1 MSDNG
6 LKLDR
11 AEMEEFSEQL
21 NLVFGI
27 LNELT
32 GTKVFS
38 SCVIFRKE
46 NGKQQHYLSINI
58 CGRDSLWTDGLEVVD
73 QGMYL
78 PNPIIDKLKEG

>member
-11 AEMEEFSEQL
+11 AQMQEFSAEM
-21 NLVFGI
+21 NLAFGI

-32 GTKVFS
+32 GTNVFS
-38 SCVIFRKE
+38 SCVNFRKE
-46 NGKQQHYLSINI
+46 NGKQQHYLSIHI

-78 PNPIIDKLKEG
+78 PNPIIDKLREG